1 MDYNFIIFMIAFVI
15 GSATVLSLLWM
26 ITTLMVWAL
35 VAWNNMIQ
43 SKLRGLARAAR
54 RIA

>member
-1 MDYNFIIFMIAFVI
+1 MDINFLAFMIAAII
-15 GSATVLSLLWM
+15 GGACVLSLLWM

-43 SKLRGLARAAR
+43 SKLRSLARSAR
-54 RIA
+54 RVY